1 MSSVPHGV
9 FACVC
14 WGGGGGSMDYGHLY
28 PRTRLQNMQS
38 VKISFARPV
47 ARRDIFAPSTLASL
61 QSHSLLSPL
70 LFNFPLITRARGL
83 DLGKIR
89 DSFFAVFQDTS

>member
-14 WGGGGGSMDYGHLY
+14 WGGGGGGVWTTDTYTLGLDCK
-28 PRTRLQNMQS
+28 TVGQNQFC
-38 VKISFARPV
+38 KARSK
-47 ARRDIFAPSTLASL
+47 AWYL